1 MCGLSTSHKQTN
13 RQTHIKGMLTKFQVN
28 PHLKMF
34 IPDSQRYP
42 FNLLMNSNEEDI
54 TITLIKLRR
63 HDPWIKHIFK
73 QTHI

>member
-13 RQTHIKGMLTKFQVN
+13 THKGNVDKISSELTFKNV
-28 PHLKMF
+28 HTR
-34 IPDSQRYP
+34 SQRYP
-42 FNLLMNSNEEDI
+42 FNLLINSNEEDI

-63 HDPWIKHIFK
+63 HDPLIKHIFK